1 LGDFA
6 LEKEAAVLVGNT
18 SQNSLV
24 GSYSAVDGYKLDS
37 ITMVPLIR
45 SYGSN
50 WGLNQG
56 DLSCSA
62 IEVVARFKSSG
73 FASFLTWIFLALIVM
88 GIVLLAPSLEGQ
100 LGDTRLSIPS
110 TVMLTMIFM
119 QQT

>member
-1 LGDFA
+1 VHFSANFYIPNRNLHRSPFESVALPLTFEVLGDFA

-37 ITMVPLIR
+37 ITMVRLIR

-62 IEVVARFKSSG
+62 IEVVARFKNSG
-73 FASFLTWIFLALIVM
+73 FASFLT
-88 GIVLLAPSLEGQ
+88 
-100 LGDTRLSIPS
+100 
-110 TVMLTMIFM
+110 
-119 QQT
+119 